1 MWDVF
6 YSNHRTT
13 KKIFLYRTNKWP
25 CKVPLTT
32 IATRFQEDSSEF
44 KHNPTLIASV
54 SVLCVSQQ
62 TLKDTLKY
70 LT

>member
-1 MWDVF
+1 MALLGTAD
-6 YSNHRTT
+6 YNNDT
-13 KKIFLYRTNKWP
+13 
-25 CKVPLTT
+25 
-32 IATRFQEDSSEF
+32 DSSEF
-44 KHNPTLIASV
+44 KHNPTLIGSV